1 MPRQAEQY
9 HIHIWKNKEWN
20 YIFLDE
26 AFKYDDWLQWLCWTA
41 MQFHTEDEYEEA
53 KQNYIDSWDLL
64 YLRKEAVQ
72 AERTTN
78 SYEEWL
84 EEVIEND
91 ECLVYDDSY
100 RCSYRIDEALEI
112 IDEHEYEE
120 TWIHATS
127 EFSDCV
133 WWWRCFDKKMLDKN
147 YRERIEEE
155 NFEKF
160 KELYEKY
167 EKPNDDKYTLEEAKK
182 RFKEL
187 YNIWIFD
194 SDLAKSMWNLL
205 HNWNV
210 EFAEKFLE
218 NRKNKFDSHL
228 SFNE

>member
-1 MPRQAEQY
+1 MPRQAEQF
-9 HIHIWKNKEWN
+9 HILIWKDREWD

-26 AFKYDDWLQWLCWTA
+26 AFKYDDWLQWLCWTR

-64 YLRKEAVQ
+64 YLRKDAVQ
-72 AERTTN
+72 AGRKTD
-78 SYEEWL
+78 SYEDWL

-91 ECLVYDDSY
+91 ECFVYDDSY

-112 IDEHEYEE
+112 IDKHEYKE
-120 TWIHATS
+120 TWIHKTS

-167 EKPNDDKYTLEEAKK
+167 EKPNDDRETIEKAHKRFVELYKSKVFDDEEAKK
-182 RFKEL
+182 IRLFLK
-187 YNIWIFD
+187 N
-194 SDLAKSMWNLL
+194 S
-205 HNWNV
+205 NV
-210 EFAEKFLE
+210 DFAEKFLKARE
-218 NRKNKFDSHL
+218 KDCDL
-228 SFNE
+228 SLNID